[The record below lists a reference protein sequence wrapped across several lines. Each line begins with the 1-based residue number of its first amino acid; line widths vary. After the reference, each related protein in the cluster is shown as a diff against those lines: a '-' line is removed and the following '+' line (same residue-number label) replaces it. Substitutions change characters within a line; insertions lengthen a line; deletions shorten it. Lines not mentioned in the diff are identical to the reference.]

1 MFHTQ
6 LALLPAMETEGLE
19 LDLMMDD
26 PYGEGVEG
34 PGGAPAEL
42 VSATVGNSY
51 VVNLAK
57 MGIKQVSAC
66 SSPVLYPQTDCSYY
80 SSCQLTPNTTP
91 RCKTSMLLSP
101 LGVIH
106 AFYLGMRQAKYST
119 ATHAPRAKLTLKAD
133 SGVAVCPLE

>member
-1 MFHTQ
+1 MLVQGRCAALLMFHTQ

-34 PGGAPAEL
+34 ARGAPAEL

-57 MGIKQVSAC
+57 MGIKQVHAPPHLHPQC
-66 SSPVLYPQTDCSYY
+66 SPY
-80 SSCQLTPNTTP
+80 TPAQQDIKY
-91 RCKTSMLLSP
+91 C
-101 LGVIH
+101 
-106 AFYLGMRQAKYST
+106 QAKACT
-119 ATHAPRAKLTLKAD
+119 ATRPV
-133 SGVAVCPLE
+133 SAVCPFKLFVIMPDAPLVFKALLTRKTQIAGLN

>member
-6 LALLPAMETEGLE
+6 VALLPAMETEGLE

-57 MGIKQVSAC
+57 MGIKKVNTHLPLQVTF
-66 SSPVLYPQTDCSYY
+66 VL
-80 SSCQLTPNTTP
+80 LVETT
-91 RCKTSMLLSP
+91 SNQSL
-101 LGVIH
+101 H
-106 AFYLGMRQAKYST
+106 
-119 ATHAPRAKLTLKAD
+119 
-133 SGVAVCPLE
+133 

>member
-6 LALLPAMETEGLE
+6 VALLPAMETEGLE

-57 MGIKQVSAC
+57 MGIKKVNTRLS
-66 SSPVLYPQTDCSYY
+66 L
-80 SSCQLTPNTTP
+80 QLT
-91 RCKTSMLLSP
+91 CILALMMTSNQNLHSAASSNCNYRHVLVV
-101 LGVIH
+101 L
-106 AFYLGMRQAKYST
+106 
-119 ATHAPRAKLTLKAD
+119 
-133 SGVAVCPLE
+133 

>member
-57 MGIKQVSAC
+57 MGIKQV
-66 SSPVLYPQTDCSYY
+66 
-80 SSCQLTPNTTP
+80 TTP
-91 RCKTSMLLSP
+91 LATPATILPP
-101 LGVIH
+101 LQAELAVCLVAH
-106 AFYLGMRQAKYST
+106 AST
-119 ATHAPRAKLTLKAD
+119 LCAASVDGCAD
-133 SGVAVCPLE
+133 SKEFAGSK